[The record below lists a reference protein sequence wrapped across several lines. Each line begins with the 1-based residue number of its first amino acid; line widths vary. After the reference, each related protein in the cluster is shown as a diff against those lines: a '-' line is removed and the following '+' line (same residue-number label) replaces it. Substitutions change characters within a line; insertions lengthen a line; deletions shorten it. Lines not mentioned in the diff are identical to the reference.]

1 MIVRHAKRSS
11 VASLPL
17 CLFAAAPV
25 AFAQA
30 ATESSEEARVAVS
43 AEQLLAFA
51 DRARQ
56 AGDIATA
63 ETALR
68 ALIADPSVEVRCEAR
83 FRLAMML
90 VAQRKL
96 IEAAILLRAILDE
109 QPNAQRVRLEL
120 AHVLDLMGDETGAR
134 RALREAQAGQLPPD
148 VARLV
153 DRYSAALRA
162 QKPIGASIDIA
173 IAPDSNINRAT
184 RSDTLGT
191 IIGDFEL
198 DEDSR
203 QRSGLGLA
211 LRGQGYARIPL
222 SRKVNLLGRIS
233 GSADLYRA
241 NKFNDLALAMGA
253 GPELR
258 SGTDRLSFE
267 VGGLWRWYGGVA
279 YSRAATIGVNYFHPL
294 GRKAQMRG
302 TASVVFNDNRLNEL
316 QDGRTFSASLG
327 YERALSSRAGIGVTL
342 SVNRQALRD
351 PGYSTWGGGATIF
364 AYREAGPL
372 TIVATASH
380 DRMNADERLLL
391 FPKAR
396 SDQSYR
402 ASLGATFRN
411 FRIGTFAPFVRAT
424 YERNRSN
431 TEIYDFHRVRT
442 EIGITRAF

>member
-1 MIVRHAKRSS
+1 MIVRQVKRAS
-11 VASLPL
+11 VAGLPL
-17 CLFAAAPV
+17 CLLGAAPV
-25 AFAQA
+25 ALAQT
-30 ATESSEEARVAVS
+30 ATESAEQDRIAVS

-51 DRARQ
+51 DRARL
-56 AGDIATA
+56 AGEIATA
-63 ETALR
+63 ESAYR
-68 ALIADPSVEVRCEAR
+68 ALFDDPSVEVRSEAR

-90 VAQRKL
+90 VAQRKMA
-96 IEAAILLRAILDE
+96 EAAILLRTILDE

-120 AHVLDLMGDETGAR
+120 AHVLNLLGDETGAR

-148 VARLV
+148 VARMV

-162 QKPIGASIDIA
+162 QKPVGAGIDIA
-173 IAPDSNINRAT
+173 LAPDNNINRAT

-198 DEDSR
+198 DEESR

-211 LRGQGYARIPL
+211 LRSQGYARISL
-222 SRKVNLLGRIS
+222 SSKVNLLGRIS

-241 NKFNDLALAMGA
+241 NEFNDVALALGA

-258 SGTDRLSFE
+258 NGTDRLSFE

-294 GRKAQMRG
+294 GRKAQLRG
-302 TASVVFNDNRLNEL
+302 TASLIFNDNRLNEL
-316 QDGRTFSASLG
+316 QDGHTYSASIS

-342 SVNRQALRD
+342 SANRQALRD

-372 TIVATASH
+372 TLVATASH
-380 DRMNADERLLL
+380 DRMKADERLVL

-396 SDQSYR
+396 TDHSYR

-411 FRIGTFAPFVRAT
+411 FRIGTFAPFARAT